1 MNLSVFARVGSLGGP
16 EGNLSLTLRR
26 DSTLPLSLSLSL
38 SLSLFRERF
47 SPPYRAIIDISGEKR
62 G

>member
-38 SLSLFRERF
+38 SLFRERF

>member
-26 DSTLPLSLSLSL
+26 DSTFSLPLSLF
-38 SLSLFRERF
+38 LFRARF
-47 SPPYRAIIDISGEKR
+47 SPLYRAIIDISGEKR